1 MTPFTLRGA
10 LSIVILAFT
19 LACLVPST
27 TFAAIPTESQSV
39 KGPVIE
45 VAFVLDTTGSM
56 SGLIE
61 GAKQKIWSIASKI
74 ATGSPTPE
82 LRVGLVGYRDKGDDY
97 VTRNFDLTDDLDAMY
112 EHLQAFHAAGGGD
125 TPEHV
130 GRALGEAV
138 RDLSWSTG
146 PKVLKMIYLVGD
158 APPQTYGDGW
168 NYKTW
173 ARNAIAKDIMVNTV
187 RCGTMESTRAPF
199 KAIADLAD
207 GRFTTI
213 DASGGMVAVATP
225 FDDEIAEVNR
235 GIGSTTLYAGQRVE
249 VQKAERKKANIVAMQ
264 KEAAADRASFMR
276 RSGKSAA
283 KGGYMASAVAET
295 AVQDL
300 TAEPEAAASYSEA
313 ELPEPLKG
321 LTAAEK
327 KAKLAEMAGKRKGL
341 ETRLTTLSKQR
352 SDYIAKKV
360 SEKGDSF
367 DAEVVK
373 TLREKARKIGVTY

>member
-1 MTPFTLRGA
+1 MTPHAHRAAFAPA
-10 LSIVILAFT
+10 LVAFALTCLAVST
-19 LACLVPST
+19 ASAHVAVPQPPPK
-27 TFAAIPTESQSV
+27 A
-39 KGPVIE
+39 PVIE
-45 VAFVLDTTGSM
+45 VVFVLDTTGSM
-56 SGLIE
+56 SGLLE

-74 ATGSPTPE
+74 ATGSPTPD
-82 LRVGLVGYRDKGDDY
+82 LRVGLVGYRDKGDAY
-97 VTRNFDLTDDLDAMY
+97 VTRKFDLTDDLDVMY
-112 EHLQAFHAAGGGD
+112 DHLRAFKAEGGGD

-168 NYKTW
+168 NYTDW
-173 ARNAIAKDIMVNTV
+173 ARKAIAKDIMVNTV
-187 RCGTMESTRAPF
+187 RCGLMASTAGPF
-199 KAIADLAD
+199 EAIARLAD
-207 GRFTTI
+207 GSFTTI

-225 FDDEIAEVNR
+225 YDDVIAEVNR
-235 GIGSTTLYAGQRVE
+235 EIGATTMYAGQRVE
-249 VQKAERKKANIVAMQ
+249 VQKAERKKAKIVAMK

-276 RSGKSAA
+276 RSGKSAS

-295 AVQDL
+295 AAKDL
-300 TAEPEAAASYSEA
+300 TAEPEAVESYSEA
-313 ELPEPLKG
+313 ELPDPLKG

-327 KAKLAEMAGKRKGL
+327 KTKLAEMASKRKDL
-341 ETRLTTLSKQR
+341 ESRLNALSKQR

-373 TLREKARKIGVTY
+373 TLRKKAAKIGVTY